1 MEAPWRSSALF
12 GLHQDRGWTGPA
24 AVRAVWFLVVQGIVL
39 TAWVFFRSRSLGEA
53 GQFAGNILA
62 MDDWS
67 LGTMEL
73 IGLLFLL
80 PIVGL
85 HIVVWLRE
93 RGAVG
98 EPGPALK
105 AVLAAGMVYGI
116 TTLYAGTA
124 DFIYFQF

>member
-1 MEAPWRSSALF
+1 
-12 GLHQDRGWTGPA
+12 
-24 AVRAVWFLVVQGIVL
+24 
-39 TAWVFFRSRSLGEA
+39 
-53 GQFAGNILA
+53 

-85 HIVVWLRE
+85 HVVDVAPRT
-93 RGAVG
+93 RRRSASR
-98 EPGPALK
+98 ARRSS
-105 AVLAAGMVYGI
+105 AVLAAGMVYAI
-116 TTLYAGTA
+116 ITLYAGTA

>member
-1 MEAPWRSSALF
+1 
-12 GLHQDRGWTGPA
+12 
-24 AVRAVWFLVVQGIVL
+24 
-39 TAWVFFRSRSLGEA
+39 
-53 GQFAGNILA
+53 